1 MSKDKKEP
9 FSKVSDLQH
18 WLGMSES
25 GIRLYEK
32 EGIITPGRNKENGYR
47 QLNISDGDKMFQS
60 RIYTGYGFSLR
71 ETADMLGRA
80 DFDGQYN
87 SLEKQEDQIQE
98 EMLLMAYKSQYL
110 NKHLKLLREMKKD
123 FY

>member
-18 WLGMSES
+18 WLGMSEN

-47 QLNISDGDKMFQS
+47 
-60 RIYTGYGFSLR
+60 
-71 ETADMLGRA
+71 
-80 DFDGQYN
+80 
-87 SLEKQEDQIQE
+87 
-98 EMLLMAYKSQYL
+98 
-110 NKHLKLLREMKKD
+110 
-123 FY
+123 

>member
-18 WLGMSES
+18 WLGMSEN

-47 QLNISDGDKMFQS
+47 QLISLMVIKCS
-60 RIYTGYGFSLR
+60 RAGFIP
-71 ETADMLGRA
+71 DM
-80 DFDGQYN
+80 DF
-87 SLEKQEDQIQE
+87 
-98 EMLLMAYKSQYL
+98 
-110 NKHLKLLREMKKD
+110 R
-123 FY
+123 